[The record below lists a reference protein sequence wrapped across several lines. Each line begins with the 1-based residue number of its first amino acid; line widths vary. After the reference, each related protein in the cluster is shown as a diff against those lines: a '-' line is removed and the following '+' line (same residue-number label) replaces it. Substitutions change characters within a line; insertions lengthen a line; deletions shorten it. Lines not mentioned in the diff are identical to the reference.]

1 MSKHVDG
8 KFKFCLNFMLRHF
21 KILLCRKIL
30 DVFLG
35 FYQTF
40 ICFFWL
46 KKLHRYENSNV
57 R

>member
-1 MSKHVDG
+1 MTKQVDG